1 MRILL
6 VYCHPVPESFSA
18 SIRDEAIRTLG
29 GKGHEVRLLDLY
41 AEGFDPVMGC
51 EERRHYNTLPPEQ
64 HALQDHIAHLRW
76 AEGLLF
82 VYPTWWYGLPAMLKG
97 WLDRV
102 WAPGVAFSM
111 PEPNAKI
118 GALMTHIRLLGVIT
132 TCGAPMVWSHL
143 VGHPGRKTIM
153 RGIRALCAWRCK
165 TFFLAHYLMDSS
177 TDETRSAFLGKVRKK
192 LATV

>member
-6 VYCHPVPESFSA
+6 VYCHPVPESFCA
-18 SIRDEAIRTLG
+18 SIRDEAAKTLE

-41 AEGFDPVMGC
+41 AEGFDPVMGAD
-51 EERRHYNTLPPEQ
+51 ERRRYNDLPVGQ
-64 HALQDHIAHLRW
+64 HPLPDHIAHLRW

-111 PEPNAKI
+111 PEPGAKI
-118 GALMTHIRLLGVIT
+118 GALMTHIRVLGVVT
-132 TCGAPMVWSHL
+132 TCGAPMWWSHII
-143 VGHPGRKTIM
+143 GHPGRRTIT
-153 RGIRALCAWRCK
+153 RGIRALCATRCK
-165 TFFLAHYLMDSS
+165 TFFMAHYLMDSS
-177 TDETRSAFLGKVRKK
+177 TVETRRAFLAKVRKK
-192 LATV
+192 LAAV

>member
-18 SIRDEAIRTLG
+18 SIRDEAIGTLEAN
-29 GKGHEVRLLDLY
+29 GHEIRLLDLY
-41 AEGFDPVMGC
+41 AEGFDPVMGT
-51 EERRHYNTLPPEQ
+51 EERRRYNDLPVEQ
-64 HALQDHIAHLRW
+64 HPLPEHIAHLRW

-111 PEPNAKI
+111 PEPNARI
-118 GALMTHIRLLGVIT
+118 GALMTNIRVLGVIT
-132 TCGAPMVWSHL
+132 TCGAPWLWSH
-143 VGHPGRKTIM
+143 VIGHPGRRTIT
-153 RGIRALCAWRCK
+153 RGIRALCAWRCR
-165 TFFLAHYLMDSS
+165 TFFMAHYLMDSS
-177 TDETRSAFLGKVRKK
+177 TDETRRAFLAKVRRK
-192 LATV
+192 LAKV